1 MMDDALREFQD
12 EYPRFRT
19 LLNEAQAVILDSA
32 VSDYPVF
39 VFSKDLPEL
48 GVQLYE
54 SRDPVSD
61 WFVHASSL
69 EEMVVKKVEAAT
81 KVDDIKEI
89 YKDPKI
95 HFCILLLHK
104 ESAHFAFPQKQDIPF
119 SDNRRW
125 KTADS

>member
-54 SRDPVSD
+54 SRDPVRG

-69 EEMVVKKVEAAT
+69 EELVAERVVAAT
-81 KVDDIKEI
+81 NVDDFNEV
-89 YKDPKI
+89 YTDPETN
-95 HFCILLLHK
+95 FCILLLH
-104 ESAHFAFPQKQDIPF
+104 ED
-119 SDNRRW
+119 
-125 KTADS
+125 TANV